1 MKTIKESTIK
11 LTHQELRDLLNKINK
26 HTPNKELEN
35 GSSIAH
41 IYNKLTIAY
50 YKLPE
55 NLR

>member
-1 MKTIKESTIK
+1 MKKESTIK
-11 LTHQELRDLLNKINK
+11 LTHGEVKDLLNKINK

-35 GSSIAH
+35 GSSMSH

-50 YKLPE
+50 YELPE